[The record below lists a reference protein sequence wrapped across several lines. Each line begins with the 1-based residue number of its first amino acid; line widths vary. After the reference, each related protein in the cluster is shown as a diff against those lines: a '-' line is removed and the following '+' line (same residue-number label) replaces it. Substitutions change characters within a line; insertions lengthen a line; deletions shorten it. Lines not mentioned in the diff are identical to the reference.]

1 MSIFILQCTAVEMIY
16 QHLNPKINII
26 KKTVNDDT
34 IRSIGKS

>member
-1 MSIFILQCTAVEMIY
+1 MSIFILQCTGVEMIY
-16 QHLNPKINII
+16 QHLNPKKNII